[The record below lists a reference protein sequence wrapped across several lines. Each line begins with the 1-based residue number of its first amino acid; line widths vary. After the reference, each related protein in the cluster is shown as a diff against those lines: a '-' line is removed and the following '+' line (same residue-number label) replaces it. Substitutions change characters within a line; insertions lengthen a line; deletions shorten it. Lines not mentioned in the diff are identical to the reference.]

1 MRDVVEPPQHRTSLG
16 PKSRGRVSGFAF
28 KTSGH
33 SCQAFIMLKHL
44 CPSLGQPHLT
54 MRRLPIILTNR
65 LGSGTVHD
73 THGLPDAEVCTVSS
87 QDPHGPGK

>member
-16 PKSRGRVSGFAF
+16 PKSRGRASGFAF

-44 CPSLGQPHLT
+44 CRPLVRAHLT
-54 MRRLPIILTNR
+54 MRRLPIILTNH
-65 LGSGTVHD
+65 LDSGTVHD
-73 THGLPDAEVCTVSS
+73 THGLPDAEVCTISS
-87 QDPHGPGK
+87 QHLHESGR